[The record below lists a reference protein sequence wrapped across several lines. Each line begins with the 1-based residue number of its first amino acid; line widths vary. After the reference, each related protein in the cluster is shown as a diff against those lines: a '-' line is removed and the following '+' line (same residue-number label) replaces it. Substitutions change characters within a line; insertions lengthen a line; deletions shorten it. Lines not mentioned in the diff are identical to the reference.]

1 MKNKKYKYLG
11 KNTLIFTISSFG
23 TKFLSFFLV
32 PPYTN
37 VLTTKEYGIID
48 IINTSG
54 ILMTYIFTLNISDA
68 VLRFAIEQKNEHE
81 KILTDK
87 KERNSLKNKNSKGI
101 FNKLFKDKNK

>member
-32 PPYTN
+32 PLYTN

-81 KILTDK
+81 KILIIIK
-87 KERNSLKNKNSKGI
+87 
-101 FNKLFKDKNK
+101 FFA